1 MNEKVKKI
9 VKWIAVIAAAI
20 GAAAAVIME
29 QGCTH
34 KHFLKANGIKI
45 DTIEVSTEL
54 IRIANDLEDEKR
66 LRELARALAERRYPD
81 EKDPVKFQNHVDDIY
96 NHFLAEAKRLKEIP
110 KEEAIKEIVRPPVS

>member
-34 KHFLKANGIKI
+34 KHQFKAGGIKI
-45 DTIEVSTEL
+45 DSIEVETTT
-54 IRIANDLEDEKR
+54 RIK
-66 LRELARALAERRYPD
+66 
-81 EKDPVKFQNHVDDIY
+81 
-96 NHFLAEAKRLKEIP
+96 
-110 KEEAIKEIVRPPVS
+110 

>member
-34 KHFLKANGIKI
+34 KRHFKASGIKI
-45 DTIEVSTEL
+45 DTVEVSTST
-54 IRIANDLEDEKR
+54 K
-66 LRELARALAERRYPD
+66 
-81 EKDPVKFQNHVDDIY
+81 
-96 NHFLAEAKRLKEIP
+96 
-110 KEEAIKEIVRPPVS
+110 IK